1 MIILLKAFRDYI
13 SDAYFTR
20 RIQMPVEETKQLA
33 MTVYEKWAL
42 ILSAIAILIPII
54 QWVWKK
60 WIVQPK
66 LNHYHTGFILIY

>member
-1 MIILLKAFRDYI
+1 
-13 SDAYFTR
+13 
-20 RIQMPVEETKQLA
+20 MPVEETKQLA

-42 ILSAIAILIPII
+42 ILSAIAIMIPII

-66 LNHYHTGFILIY
+66 LNHYHTGYLYLFNVC